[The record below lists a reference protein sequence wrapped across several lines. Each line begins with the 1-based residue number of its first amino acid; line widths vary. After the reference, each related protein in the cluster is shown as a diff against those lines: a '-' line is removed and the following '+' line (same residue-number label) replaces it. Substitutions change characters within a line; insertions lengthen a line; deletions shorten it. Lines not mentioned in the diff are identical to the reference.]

1 MRRRRCLADSVL
13 TIGIT
18 VALTGG
24 TLLFFDV
31 PAVYRTVAGDGH
43 GRGMSQH
50 GALRNAQNGWTAER
64 ILEYYYPGAT
74 MGTIGPT
81 TVSVRLMGRDG
92 SSLDVSAAAGARVA
106 GRVLEP
112 GQVAHLTPLPGG
124 GANVVVTAGC
134 SGETLWQ
141 TSVADPWVYPL
152 DPRPNR
158 PAAEHLTL
166 CGGGSYRGSLGVA
179 GENGEARTVNR
190 VGIQDYLLGVLPAEV
205 QPNWANKGAAAA
217 LRAQAIAA
225 RSYALAEQR
234 YPYAQTCD
242 TTDCQVYPGTALE
255 DPRTAAAVAATDGT
269 VLLRDGRILRA
280 EYSTA
285 PDGGTPADIRT
296 FEVGPTPA
304 ELTTATPGLAALRPR
319 AADPEPSA
327 QPDTT
332 QNTAPGTPTETALDD
347 LQRTAPGYPP
357 AAVPGPAR
365 DTAPVT
371 TPGAQPET
379 VPGAPPE
386 YALGAPPEPA
396 PEAPSV
402 AIPNSPPSTGPG
414 EQPGPT
420 PAGPYSNMPGAPSS
434 TVPEAPSS
442 TMPGEPSGE
451 APNAASSTVPG
462 PSTGIRPGP
471 SSVER
476 SSSTPGAPAGLAPSD
491 PSGADPNTPVIT
503 APPARAGHQSPIDA
517 EYARIGG
524 ADSEVGEPI
533 SPQMSLPENAGIYR
547 MYTNGVIIYTPTLGA
562 QVVDFT
568 TLLQLVP
575 DIEQAPGSADSPEA
589 QPSKPVPGAPA
600 IPSEAD
606 VTGRPGRNPA

>member
-1 MRRRRCLADSVL
+1 MSKPLGKARAKQAHHIRNLLARTHRSRTVRRRRCLADSVL

-18 VALTGG
+18 VAMTGG
-24 TLLFFDV
+24 SLLFFDV

-74 MGTIGPT
+74 LGTIGPT

-285 PDGGTPADIRT
+285 PDGGTPADIHT

-304 ELTTATPGLAALRPR
+304 ELTTASPGPAEPRPR
-319 AADPEPSA
+319 AAEPE
-327 QPDTT
+327 
-332 QNTAPGTPTETALDD
+332 
-347 LQRTAPGYPP
+347 
-357 AAVPGPAR
+357 
-365 DTAPVT
+365 
-371 TPGAQPET
+371 
-379 VPGAPPE
+379 
-386 YALGAPPEPA
+386 
-396 PEAPSV
+396 
-402 AIPNSPPSTGPG
+402 
-414 EQPGPT
+414 
-420 PAGPYSNMPGAPSS
+420 
-434 TVPEAPSS
+434 
-442 TMPGEPSGE
+442 
-451 APNAASSTVPG
+451 
-462 PSTGIRPGP
+462 
-471 SSVER
+471 
-476 SSSTPGAPAGLAPSD
+476 PGAPAGLAPSD

-503 APPARAGHQSPIDA
+503 APPAWAGHQSPIDA

-533 SPQMSLPENAGIYR
+533 GPQMSLPENAGIYR

-575 DIEQAPGSADSPEA
+575 DIEQAPGGADSPEA

-600 IPSEAD
+600 IPTEAD
-606 VTGRPGRNPA
+606 VTGRPDRNPA